1 MTQTKIHFLW
11 GVMLIYAFKMRKY
24 DIFYPSKG
32 SWITSHNFSTLSFR
46 YFCVVIFALQNP
58 CWNFWDKHW
67 MLIMIFYITMIS
79 QRTQGCLQ
87 GMICPP
93 ISYSKI
99 SHRTVRTLFPTTIQ
113 MGEHFTSRTLQNN
126 EILWQINFYKF
137 EEQTTWF

>member
-1 MTQTKIHFLW
+1 
-11 GVMLIYAFKMRKY
+11 
-24 DIFYPSKG
+24 
-32 SWITSHNFSTLSFR
+32 
-46 YFCVVIFALQNP
+46 
-58 CWNFWDKHW
+58 
-67 MLIMIFYITMIS
+67 MIS

-113 MGEHFTSRTLQNN
+113 KGEHFTSRTLQNN

-137 EEQTTWF
+137 EEQTT